1 MNNSKNAIHR
11 AAQNCPTP
19 TLPAGFQNRFSAR
32 IEKQRRREE
41 WLEKITCMVIGV
53 VSLSLL
59 TAIIVFCVSRLE
71 IDWKMWEL
79 PKLELLSFS
88 LAKWQSAKYWGTI
101 ATLLCAMLSL
111 DSYIRQRIYLHR
123 LKKELSKQQAK

>member
-1 MNNSKNAIHR
+1 MNNKNAIHR

-111 DSYIRQRIYLHR
+111 DCYIRHQIHLRQ
-123 LKKELSKQQAK
+123 LKKGEREQK

>member
-1 MNNSKNAIHR
+1 MSNKNAIYQ
-11 AAQNCPTP
+11 AARNSSTP
-19 TLPAGFQNRFSAR
+19 TLPAGFLERFAAR

-41 WLEKITCMVIGV
+41 WLEKITYMVIGV

-59 TAIIVFCVSRLE
+59 TAIIVFCVRRLE

-88 LAKWQSAKYWGTI
+88 LAKWQSAKYWGAI
-101 ATLLCAMLSL
+101 AAFLCALLTL
-111 DSYIRQRIYLHR
+111 DCYIRHQIYLR
-123 LKKELSKQQAK
+123 QPKKEDENKNNS

>member
-111 DSYIRQRIYLHR
+111 DCYIRHQIHLRQ
-123 LKKELSKQQAK
+123 LKKGEREQK

>member
-1 MNNSKNAIHR
+1 MNNKNAIYQ
-11 AAQNCPTP
+11 AAQKRHTP

-41 WLEKITCMVIGV
+41 WLEKITYMVIGV

-101 ATLLCAMLSL
+101 ATLLCAMISL
-111 DSYIRQRIYLHR
+111 DCYIRHQIYLR
-123 LKKELSKQQAK
+123 QLKKDSEKRDNS

>member
-1 MNNSKNAIHR
+1 MNNKNAIYQ
-11 AAQNCPTP
+11 AAQKRHTP
-19 TLPAGFQNRFSAR
+19 TLPAGFQTR
-32 IEKQRRREE
+32 IAERIKAERRREE
-41 WLEKITCMVIGV
+41 WLEKITYMVIGV

-59 TAIIVFCVSRLE
+59 TAIIVFCVNRLE

-111 DSYIRQRIYLHR
+111 DCYIRHQIHLRQ
-123 LKKELSKQQAK
+123 LKKGEREQK

>member
-1 MNNSKNAIHR
+1 MNNKNAIYQ
-11 AAQNCPTP
+11 AAQKRHTP

-41 WLEKITCMVIGV
+41 WLEKITYMVIGV

-111 DSYIRQRIYLHR
+111 DCYIRHQIYLR
-123 LKKELSKQQAK
+123 QLKKDSEKRDNS